1 MADIRQPHHM
11 KKIGNYTLQKG
22 TIMIKNCPQYAAK
35 IGGKKIWPNFPPAG
49 QGRLMLGG
57 GRKIT
62 ENEKKTMN
70 SLEIHINPIS
80 HSKIIP

>member
-1 MADIRQPHHM
+1 
-11 KKIGNYTLQKG
+11 
-22 TIMIKNCPQYAAK
+22 
-35 IGGKKIWPNFPPAG
+35 
-49 QGRLMLGG
+49 MLGG